1 MVKENVLKIIF
12 NNLNI
17 VVPMFLTSNN
27 ICLIFCCNLWWWS
40 LSIGIIVSCSASQKT
55 LQSVGGLK
63 SNYITIY
70 LTIFFFFLL
79 LLLRWLIW
87 VDLIIAN
94 TKMFC
99 IKKKNWKKKINLKWL
114 NQMLRGNCQNDK
126 TEILQIWGMVF
137 MTEHCVKLT
146 WSLYADQWWTRV
158 CVTRGWQSWTTPS
171 PLSARHHS

>member
-17 VVPMFLTSNN
+17 DIISNINLTSNN
-27 ICLIFCCNLWWWS
+27 ICLIFCCNFWWWS

-70 LTIFFFFLL
+70 LTIIFFFLL

-94 TKMFC
+94 TKMLC
-99 IKKKNWKKKINLKWL
+99 ILKKNWKKKINQKWL

-126 TEILQIWGMVF
+126 TEILQIWGICPITGF
-137 MTEHCVKLT
+137 HDWALC
-146 WSLYADQWWTRV
+146 
-158 CVTRGWQSWTTPS
+158 
-171 PLSARHHS
+171 